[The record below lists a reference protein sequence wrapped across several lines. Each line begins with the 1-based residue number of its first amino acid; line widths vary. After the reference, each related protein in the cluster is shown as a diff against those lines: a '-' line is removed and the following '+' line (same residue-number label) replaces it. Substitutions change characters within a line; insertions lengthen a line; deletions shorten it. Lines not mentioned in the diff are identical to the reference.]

1 MSAGAGFGPA
11 VRAATALAAAAA
23 ALAILAGCAPTL
35 PVVVKPIDCP
45 VPADLLAQRCD
56 DPRPVADGIS
66 FADVIAIGIDDRKAL
81 RACAAHDRL
90 MADMVLAC
98 QRTLKD
104 YNDKLVEINQ
114 KMSAKP

>member
-1 MSAGAGFGPA
+1 MSAGLRFGPA
-11 VRAATALAAAAA
+11 VRAAAAAAA
-23 ALAILAGCAPTL
+23 ATACALLAGCAPTL
-35 PVVVKPIDCP
+35 PVVVKAIDCA

-81 RACAAHDRL
+81 RACAAHDRVL
-90 MADMVLAC
+90 ADMVLAC

-114 KMSAKP
+114 KILAKP